1 MVASAWDLIAGDVDM
16 TPEKWIGAKRPMLN
30 EFLTYNADMWEL
42 PIYGISAQ
50 GGSLPQ
56 RRAEFEKMLNQSER
70 VRVVGHGAGKHDL
83 TAPLRWLMGA
93 V

>member
-1 MVASAWDLIAGDVDM
+1 MASAWDLIASDVDM

-50 GGSLPQ
+50 GGSLSQ

-83 TAPLRWLMGA
+83 TAPLRWLKGA